1 MPAFALLLPRKGCV
15 FIGPMELLLDHFAC
29 VHGWPSFTTAL
40 ASGHFNVSLHDGFN
54 FLRAEDHASS
64 CPGILFILNVVRM
77 PLGRAIS
84 MLCIGT
90 RATNNGQGQFSKEP
104 IECELTYSRYVSSKS
119 RRTGDQ
125 LIVHFQRCK
134 FRVALTDLSNGL
146 PSTEDCFQFV
156 VPNFALG
163 EENKETVQV
172 DGRIFISS
180 INLC

>member
-1 MPAFALLLPRKGCV
+1 MPAFALLLPRQGCG